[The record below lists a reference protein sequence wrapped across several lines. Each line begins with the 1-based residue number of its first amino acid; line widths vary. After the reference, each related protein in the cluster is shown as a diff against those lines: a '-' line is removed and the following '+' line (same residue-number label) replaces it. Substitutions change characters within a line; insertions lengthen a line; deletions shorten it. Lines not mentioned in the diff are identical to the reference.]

1 MEEFVSMFKSFNKK
15 KIRKTVNTNSFI
27 IFLLIGFFPLGLFLL
42 WKSKNF
48 KKTVKIAITI
58 IGSYWFLLFINNS
71 AYSSHYQNELNLLK
85 TKYEQLEVK
94 TNTIEEENTELLAM
108 KDEFELYK
116 GKMKPF
122 EKEAQKIENDK
133 NKANELNKKLDGL
146 TEIAFFE
153 LDEKEKVTE
162 INNIY
167 KQMSKEQKAFVN
179 ISKIDEYNKKI
190 KEKEEEEIKKIKEE
204 EKKEAEL
211 KEHINNLSAEEKQ
224 ELEEVKK
231 ILEKNEPAST
241 DREPTDEEDEQLRV
255 YARMYIDDM
264 ESGKKIKHK
273 FYYYEDFKVFAIG
286 TGKNDWNVK
295 GNVELDGKERKY
307 SIDIRLN
314 SDSAQML
321 NYKMY

>member
-1 MEEFVSMFKSFNKK
+1 MQDFISRVKNLNKE
-15 KIRKTVNTNSFI
+15 KIRKLVNTNSAI
-27 IFLLIGFFPLGLFLL
+27 IFLLIGFFPLGLYLL
-42 WKSKNF
+42 WKSNNF
-48 KKTVKIAITI
+48 KKSVKIIITVV
-58 IGSYWFLLFINNS
+58 GSYCFILFINNS

-85 TKYEQLEVK
+85 SKYEKLEVK
-94 TNTIEEENTELLAM
+94 TNTIQDENTELIAT

-116 GKMKPF
+116 EKMNPF
-122 EKEAQKIENDK
+122 EEEAQKIEDDK
-133 NKANELNKKLDGL
+133 NKANELNKMLDDL

-153 LDEKEKVTE
+153 LGEKEKVTE

-167 KQMSKEQKAFVN
+167 KKMSKEQKAFVN
-179 ISKIDEYNKKI
+179 VSKMDEYNKKI
-190 KEKEEEEIKKIKEE
+190 KDKEEEEIKRIKEE

-231 ILEKNEPAST
+231 ILEENEPAST
-241 DREPTDEEDEQLRV
+241 DREPTAEEDEQLRV

-264 ESGKKIKHK
+264 ENGKKINHK

-286 TGKNDWNVK
+286 TGENDWNVT
-295 GNVELDGKERKY
+295 GTVELDGKESKY

-321 NYKMY
+321 NYKVY